1 MPDAGVNLFIAAYL
15 AFAWLW
21 GLDNRSPLRRL
32 AAPIE
37 KPVKWLGL
45 WHSWN
50 MFVPD
55 PSRTNRYIE
64 AEIRLASGAVVTWRA
79 LRLSELDR
87 FSAFLSKRHRKYQLN
102 LVRNHY
108 HVIRP
113 ALCDYLASR
122 FGSPDDPATEVTLF
136 HFFYEVPEPGGL
148 MPAAPLFARTV
159 LHRRDVGAG
168 AAKRSAPALRDR

>member
-1 MPDAGVNLFIAAYL
+1 MLDAGVNLFIAAYL

-21 GLDNRSPLRRL
+21 SLNSRSPLRRL
-32 AAPIE
+32 AGPFE
-37 KPVKWLGL
+37 KHVKWLGL

-64 AEIRLASGAVVTWRA
+64 AEITLASGAVVTWRA
-79 LRLSELDR
+79 VRLSELNR
-87 FSAFLSKRHRKYQLN
+87 INAFLSKRHRKYQLN

-113 ALCDYLASR
+113 ALCDYLAGR
-122 FGSPDDPATEVTLF
+122 FGSPEDPATEVTLF
-136 HFFYEVPEPGGL
+136 HFFYEVPEPGGM

-159 LHRRDVGAG
+159 LHRREVTAG
-168 AAKRSAPALRDR
+168 AEKRSAPALRDR